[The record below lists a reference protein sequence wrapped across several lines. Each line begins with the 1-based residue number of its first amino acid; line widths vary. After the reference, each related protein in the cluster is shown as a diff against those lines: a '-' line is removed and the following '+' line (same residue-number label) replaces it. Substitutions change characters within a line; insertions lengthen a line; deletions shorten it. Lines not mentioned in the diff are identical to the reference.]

1 MALEVYWTQFAEDK
15 LQDIFNYYI
24 FKAGISVAEKITYT
38 IVDETT
44 RLGANPEMGTK
55 EVLLSDRVQ
64 EFRYIITGNYKIL
77 YYINAKAKRVVIVNV
92 FDTRQNPMKMNDT
105 IS

>member
-15 LQDIFNYYI
+15 LQDIFNYYK

-38 IVDETT
+38 IVDETA
-44 RLGANPEMGTK
+44 RLGTNPEIGTK

-64 EFRYIITGNYKIL
+64 EFRYLITGNYKIL
-77 YYINAKAKRVVIVNV
+77 YYINAKAKRVVIANV
-92 FDTRQNPMKMNDT
+92 FDTRQNPTKMDDT